1 MTERKPSATL
11 PRLRVSSHSFADFSA
26 HNVSNITQRTV
37 SSSTSVISTP
47 SNNIRRVKNEQ
58 RFHEKPNHNQSGK
71 RNHRAQ
77 KSEFKHEPA
86 KTSKKLLNFQQ
97 LKKSQASSQP
107 FILHKPADLSHFDYL
122 IYTRKPNPVNE
133 IPAIA
138 IQSLLLPT
146 TLAEP
151 PKQLHPPVRQSQ
163 IKAWESAEN
172 ITSNRIFDYTKPGE
186 ESWIDEDTYEYGI
199 EEEVSIDRGT
209 EEWAEP
215 AATDGILVLV
225 PELSRSEL
233 AIVSDIH
240 THVQQADVIPELD
253 DLDNDEKSLLWA
265 HARQQSEEYEKL
277 YQSNHTMAGKRR
289 VQVMQKR
296 AFLQKLFGQL
306 NNVNV
311 EFTTNNS
318 SYSCVDGSMSAQKVF
333 HEDKEEICELLE
345 QQQSFQSA
353 LEEVRE
359 RLLPSGTI
367 KQTASSIPLA
377 YLEVDQLKLVDV
389 TSKWLG
395 SIYERETN
403 EMLVDEDDDD
413 PNIVE
418 AAMIHLKLCV
428 QAETDETM
436 GE

>member
-1 MTERKPSATL
+1 M
-11 PRLRVSSHSFADFSA
+11 
-26 HNVSNITQRTV
+26 
-37 SSSTSVISTP
+37 
-47 SNNIRRVKNEQ
+47 
-58 RFHEKPNHNQSGK
+58 
-71 RNHRAQ
+71 
-77 KSEFKHEPA
+77 
-86 KTSKKLLNFQQ
+86 
-97 LKKSQASSQP
+97 
-107 FILHKPADLSHFDYL
+107 
-122 IYTRKPNPVNE
+122 
-133 IPAIA
+133 
-138 IQSLLLPT
+138 
-146 TLAEP
+146 

-296 AFLQKLFGQL
+296 AFLQKLFGHL

-367 KQTASSIPLA
+367 KQTASGIPLA
-377 YLEVDQLKLVDV
+377 YLEVDQLKLMDV